1 MHCFLFR
8 LGLIIALPNRRYQ
21 CLAIVCVWN
30 CAKPKFNQQQFDAID
45 CFLYNV
51 GAAAIYND
59 SDLQSVFLNTGD
71 DAKLEKGAKGYVNGS
86 SVNLRSGAG
95 TSNPVLKCMDKN
107 TKFTFV
113 DAKVYNTDWYK
124 IKLTDGT
131 TGYIYKSYA
140 SLESS
145 TRDLN
150 NVNKQE
156 FLNKFLQYHHAAG
169 SCYWGL
175 LYRRIDE
182 AEVFFHGEYSRN
194 GQYNKKGF
202 DYTCRVNSGFGIG

>member
-1 MHCFLFR
+1 M
-8 LGLIIALPNRRYQ
+8 
-21 CLAIVCVWN
+21 
-30 CAKPKFNQQQFDAID
+30 
-45 CFLYNV
+45 

-59 SDLQSVFLNTGD
+59 SDLQSVFLNTGS
-71 DAKLEKGAKGYVNGS
+71 DAKPEKSEKGYVNGS

-95 TSNPVLKCMDKN
+95 TSYPVLKCMDKS

-113 DAKVYNTDWYK
+113 DAKVYNNDWYK

-150 NVNKQE
+150 NVDKQE

-182 AEVFFHGEYSRN
+182 AEVFFHGEYTRN

-202 DYTCRVNSGFGIG
+202 DFTCRVNSSFAIS